1 MDTVALFELLLLL
14 GIGLITPGPNA
25 LTCFAHSG
33 MFGPKANI
41 KLILGMV
48 IGFVSIELGVGLL
61 VDALNDSN
69 AAMTVLHWIG
79 MVFLGAMVVVMIR
92 FDPSTITVEQHID
105 GMLGMKVG
113 IGMQYVNGKEWAFV
127 IIMMTNFIQPLG
139 GGNDGH
145 PNHHHGH
152 RDRLHHRHG
161 VVDLRRSKAQP
172 SLHTG
177 HSRATGVPNLW
188 HLARSALVGLPHSG
202 PAKRCLSR
210 FGRPE

>member
-33 MFGPKANI
+33 VFGPKANI

-69 AAMTVLHWIG
+69 TALTVLHWIG

-92 FDPSTITVEQHID
+92 FDPSTIAVEQHID

-139 GGNDGH
+139 GGMTGILTIIMVTVTVCTTAMVLWTFAGQRL
-145 PNHHHGH
+145 NHLFTQGTTG
-152 RDRLHHRHG
+152 RRVFQICGTLLGLLWLAFLIQGPQG
-161 VVDLRRSKAQP
+161 VV
-172 SLHTG
+172 
-177 HSRATGVPNLW
+177 
-188 HLARSALVGLPHSG
+188 
-202 PAKRCLSR
+202 
-210 FGRPE
+210 

>member
-1 MDTVALFELLLLL
+1 MDMVALFELLLLL

-61 VDALNDSN
+61 VDALNGSST
-69 AAMTVLHWIG
+69 ALAVLHWIG
-79 MVFLGAMVVVMIR
+79 MVFLGAMVVAMMR
-92 FDPSTITVEQHID
+92 FDPTNITIENHID

-113 IGMQYVNGKEWAFV
+113 IGMQYVNGKEWAFI

-139 GGNDGH
+139 GGMNGILTIVAVTVTVCTTAMVLWTFVGGRL
-145 PNHHHGH
+145 NHLFTQGS
-152 RDRLHHRHG
+152 G
-161 VVDLRRSKAQP
+161 GRRVFQVCGA
-172 SLHTG
+172 LLG
-177 HSRATGVPNLW
+177 LLW
-188 HLARSALVGLPHSG
+188 VAFLIQG
-202 PAKRCLSR
+202 PQSVA
-210 FGRPE
+210 